1 MRYYY
6 ENTGGASSFSSKIYV
21 RSTGIGTCH
30 YPLHWHED
38 IELDYILSGAVN
50 AVVGG
55 KRVRVEQGDFLFINS
70 GELHETDAD
79 SEQEMRSVTLML
91 SYRML
96 KEYCPE
102 IDSCSFDFGGRQTA
116 KQEICALLGEC
127 GEVQRAKKDF
137 YRLEQDILV
146 RRIAGILLKDCLV
159 HNHLKVGTAELA
171 PIRRAMAYIEENYR
185 REIPLEEISAAVG
198 MSPTYFSRQ
207 FRRIT
212 GQTFRDYLT
221 GIRLFNA
228 YGLLCGSNLL
238 VSEVADKCGFANV
251 KSFIEAFRRSYG
263 TTPDRY
269 RRTGGGEI
277 R

>member
-21 RSTGIGTCH
+21 RNTGIGTCR

-38 IELDYILSGAVN
+38 IELDYVLSGAVN

-102 IDSCSFDFGGRQTA
+102 IDCCSFDFRGREMA
-116 KQEICALLGEC
+116 KREICALLVEC
-127 GEVQRAKKDF
+127 GEVETAKKDF
-137 YRLEQDILV
+137 YRLELDILV
-146 RRIAGILLKDCLV
+146 RKIAGILLKDCLV
-159 HNHLKVGTAELA
+159 HNNLYAGTAELA

-185 REIPLEEISAAVG
+185 REITLEEISSAVG

-207 FRRIT
+207 FRKIT

-221 GIRLFNA
+221 GIRLYNA
-228 YGLLCGSNLL
+228 YGLLCGSNEL
-238 VSEVADKCGFANV
+238 VSGIAEKCGFANV
-251 KSFIEAFRRSYG
+251 KSFIESFRRTYG

-269 RRTGGGEI
+269 RRLSGGENT
-277 R
+277 